1 MTPVRSIDKVKVWQE
16 VNDNGVV
23 KYAPFRGAQE
33 DPSKKY
39 FKGNMQE
46 LKNSGHTI
54 YLETKFDDFISA
66 LKSSK
71 PSVSPNDIGK
81 YIDFTKTFGMD
92 G

>member
-1 MTPVRSIDKVKVWQE
+1 M
-16 VNDNGVV
+16 V

-33 DPSKKY
+33 DASKKY

-46 LKNSGHTI
+46 LKNNGHTI
-54 YLETKFDDFISA
+54 YLETKFEDFLSA

-71 PSVSPNDIGK
+71 PSVSQNDIGK